1 MITGIHQN
9 EITKVHISLHASM
22 LYLPLKREK
31 INNFT
36 IMISHSLE
44 KSHQKVIY
52 LSNFAI
58 SKLFFFFKYIYFKHV
73 LTYSKG
79 INNI

>member
-9 EITKVHISLHASM
+9 EITKVHISLHAST

-58 SKLFFFFKYIYFKHV
+58 SKLFFFLNIYIFQACFN
-73 LTYSKG
+73 LFQG
-79 INNI
+79 N